1 MAAATGVGASWTARL
16 RDALTTSRAGQRIG
30 TLIFQPRGAENGEVF
45 LNQRRVFIL
54 PTRAGLMLG
63 AMLIALLLGSIN
75 YSLSLGFALTFLVAG
90 VSWIGMLSTFRNL
103 AHLHLRPLR
112 VEPVF
117 AGDAAEYRVVV
128 RNGSAIDRY
137 AIELSVA
144 GLARPIGCDPAAG
157 VEEDVTIPVRTL
169 RRGRT
174 AMPRVTLQTRF
185 PLGLWRAWSHWTP
198 ALSALVYPAAADS
211 GVPLPFGRGHGRD
224 HPVQRVQGSEDFAGL
239 RGYQAGDPVRQI
251 AWRAMARN
259 PEGRVLTKLFDG
271 GASGE
276 VWITPDAAL
285 AHRPDF
291 EGALSLMTRWLLVA
305 EADGIHYGLELPR
318 VRIDPS
324 HGPGHRLA
332 CLEALAL
339 AEP

>member
-1 MAAATGVGASWTARL
+1 MEAVTHVEPSWLARL
-16 RDALTTSRAGQRIG
+16 RATVSTSRAGRRL
-30 TLIFQPRGAENGEVF
+30 TTMIFQPRGAETGEVF

-54 PTRAGLMLG
+54 PTRAGFMLG

-117 AGDAAEYRVVV
+117 AGDAADYRVVV
-128 RNGSAIDRY
+128 RNGSTIDRY
-137 AIELSVA
+137 ALELSVE
-144 GLARPIGCDPAAG
+144 GLARPVACDPAAG
-157 VEEDVTIPVRTL
+157 TEQDVTIPIPTV
-169 RRGRT
+169 RRGRQ

-198 ALSALVYPAAADS
+198 DLSVLVYPAAADS

-239 RGYQAGDPVRQI
+239 RGYLAGDPVRQI

-259 PEGRVLTKLFDG
+259 PEGRIMTKLFDG
-271 GASGE
+271 GTSGE
-276 VWITPDAAL
+276 VWLTLDAAL

-291 EGALSLMTRWLLVA
+291 EGALSLMTRWVLVA
-305 EADGIHYGLELPR
+305 DADASRYGLALPH
-318 VRIDPS
+318 VRLDPAE
-324 HGPGHRLA
+324 GPAHRLA

-339 AEP
+339 AQP